1 MSISVIP
8 VILVAFVLFY
18 SFNSCSVLFF
28 FSEKDQRVKNL
39 DFMDYKPTI
48 TYFS

>member
-1 MSISVIP
+1 MIP

-18 SFNSCSVLFF
+18 SFNSCSVLF